1 MNLMSW
7 DKVEVKS
14 LAYFAKYYQL
24 ENFLWAGLKYLV
36 LLLLGFFL
44 TSYHQ
49 MPILTEAAKIS
60 ALSSGKTDR
69 FEFLTGEEI
78 LPSGQSRIIK
88 QAKFIY
94 SPLSKAFEK
103 QVKTIEDQG
112 RKQDVA
118 KEMRTNETKNKVN
131 EIKKWEEKSK

>member
-14 LAYFAKYYQL
+14 LVYFAKYYQL

-49 MPILTEAAKIS
+49 MPILTKAAKIS
-60 ALSSGKTDR
+60 ALLSGKIDR

-94 SPLSKAFEK
+94 LPLSKAFEK

-118 KEMRTNETKNKVN
+118 KRWELMKV
-131 EIKKWEEKSK
+131 KTR